1 MKMIKNFG
9 YKGQSVTI
17 CKKEEEGAY
26 YYSIMINGRE
36 LEFKKRNE
44 DRATRLAKKYV
55 DSNYDNSVGIM
66 HQDINSMPFYHK
78 IWATPLQLS
87 IKGMT
92 KLVNLFN
99 KAIEK
104 IIYR

>member
-17 CKKEEEGAY
+17 CKEEEEGAY

-44 DRATRLAKKYV
+44 DRATRLAKLYI
-55 DSNYDNSVGIM
+55 DLNYNNADIM
-66 HQDINSMPFYHK
+66 HQDIDNMPLYHK
-78 IWATPLQLS
+78 VWAKPLNFIIRL
-87 IKGMT
+87 GT

-99 KAIEK
+99 KAVER
-104 IIYR
+104 IIYK

>member
-44 DRATRLAKKYV
+44 DRATKLAKSYIDLNYNDSV
-55 DSNYDNSVGIM
+55 DLM
-66 HQDINSMPFYHK
+66 HQDIDNMPFLHK
-78 IWATPLQLS
+78 LWAKPLHFI
-87 IKGMT
+87 IKLGT
-92 KLVNLFN
+92 KSVNLFN
-99 KAIEK
+99 KAVER
-104 IIYR
+104 IIYK